1 MVFPG
6 SCQVDPGYVIFQP
19 AMDATRMHIG
29 DVMTREVVTVRADQT
44 LREILGLSQRHR
56 IRNFPVVE
64 GDKVVGIVTDRDV
77 KRATPSLLS
86 GAAQE
91 EYDRVLGG
99 TTAAQ
104 VMTRNPYTVT
114 PSMGLKDAVK
124 VLIDRKYGALPVV
137 EAEKLVGIVSAIDLL
152 RAFHRFLEE

>member
-1 MVFPG
+1 
-6 SCQVDPGYVIFQP
+6 
-19 AMDATRMHIG
+19 MHVG

-44 LREILGLSQRHR
+44 LRGILGLIQRHR
-56 IRNFPVVE
+56 IRNIPVVD
-64 GDKVVGIVTDRDV
+64 GDKVVGIVTDRDI

-86 GAAQE
+86 GVVQE
-91 EYDRVLGG
+91 DYDKVLNG

-137 EAEKLVGIVSAIDLL
+137 EAGKLVGIVSAIDLL
-152 RAFHRFLEE
+152 RAFHQFLED